1 MVSCPVLFSLPYKNW
16 GCNASATVTNR
27 ENGRSNVSSFIAVR
41 FGRVPKREKAKMV
54 EDMQRTTVQSQLDAV
69 AVQYEIDNEA
79 AERIQQAFSQLVS
92 AVSFPHFKYRSQ
104 CTIRE
109 IPSGTR

>member
-1 MVSCPVLFSLPYKNW
+1 
-16 GCNASATVTNR
+16 
-27 ENGRSNVSSFIAVR
+27 
-41 FGRVPKREKAKMV
+41 MV

-109 IPSGTR
+109 IPPGTR